1 MADLQE
7 LRHLDL
13 RDNAFTELPEPL
25 TALPR
30 LRHLDLRSN
39 RLVQLPPRVVEMP
52 ALEKLDLRWNPCE
65 PPASLLSELER
76 RGCVVLL

>member
-1 MADLQE
+1 VADLHE

-13 RDNAFTELPEPL
+13 RENAFAELPEPL

-30 LRHLDLRSN
+30 LRHLDLRGN
-39 RLVQLPPRVVEMP
+39 RLVELPHRVLEMP
-52 ALEKLDLRWNPCE
+52 ALEKLDLRWNACE
-65 PPASLLSELER
+65 PPASLLAELER